1 LGKIDLLSLTK
12 SIMRERNAQHLE
24 YKYFVKKVLTVIWL
38 LILVW
43 FLYNISSILVL
54 LVLSLFL
61 CVLFSP
67 LLNKLNKWKI
77 NDLIWIILI
86 FLWLL
91 LVVALIIFLIVPLIV
106 NQFLVLV
113 TWVTDGANNLLDIY
127 NKSWIHWFWL
137 PPIVE
142 NFINS
147 LNIEQVLTLI
157 KENSTQISSFLWSN
171 LKTFIT
177 SGAWVI
183 FSVGSWVFNFVL
195 LFLFTI
201 FIVLE
206 RKNARQ
212 VFYAILPKKLS
223 EYVYDNEKEV
233 THILTIWLKW
243 QLILG
248 IAMFFLTLFW
258 LLILKIF
265 WIHINWILSLALI
278 ALFMEFIPFL
288 WTFIS
293 MFLALSISLWTWLNG
308 FIWVLIVYLII
319 QQIEWNFLVPYIM
332 GKTLSLS
339 PFIVLISMIIWWAL
353 FWIIWVLFTIP
364 VISIIKVFLRP
375 YIIKREKENKFIK

>member
-1 LGKIDLLSLTK
+1 MKEKDVQS
-12 SIMRERNAQHLE
+12 LE
-24 YKYFVKKVLTVIWL
+24 YSYFVKKVLTVIWL

-43 FLYNISSILVL
+43 FFYNISNILVL
-54 LVLSLFL
+54 LILSLFL
-61 CVLFSP
+61 SVLFSP

-77 NDLIWIILI
+77 NDLIWIIMI
-86 FLWLL
+86 FTWLL
-91 LVVALIIFLIVPLIV
+91 LVVALIMFLIVPLIV
-106 NQFLVLV
+106 NQFLVFI
-113 TWVTDGANNLLDIY
+113 TWITDSVNNLLNIY
-127 NKSWIHWFWL
+127 NTYWIHWFWL
-137 PPIVE
+137 PLIVE
-142 NFINS
+142 NFINN

-183 FSVGSWVFNFVL
+183 FSVGSWIFNFVL

-212 VFYAILPKKLS
+212 VFYAVLPKKLS
-223 EYVYDNEKEV
+223 EYIFDNEKDV
-233 THILTIWLKW
+233 THILTVWLKW

-308 FIWVLIVYLII
+308 FIGVLIVYLII

-339 PFIVLISMIIWWAL
+339 PFIVLISMAIWWAL
-353 FWIIWVLFTIP
+353 FWITWVLFTIP
-364 VISIIKVFLRP
+364 VISIIKVFLKP
-375 YIIKREKENKFIK
+375 YILKREKENKFIK

>member
-1 LGKIDLLSLTK
+1 MKEK
-12 SIMRERNAQHLE
+12 EAQHLE
-24 YKYFVKKVLTVIWL
+24 YRYFVKKVMTVIWL

-43 FLYNISSILVL
+43 FLYNISNILVL
-54 LVLSLFL
+54 LILSLFL
-61 CVLFSP
+61 SVLFSP
-67 LLNKLNKWKI
+67 LLNKLNKRKI

-86 FLWLL
+86 FLGLI

-113 TWVTDGANNLLDIY
+113 TWITDSANNLLDIY
-127 NKSWIHWFWL
+127 NKFWIHWFWL
-137 PPIVE
+137 PIIVE

-147 LNIEQVLTLI
+147 LNIEQVLTLV
-157 KENSTQISSFLWSN
+157 KENSTQISSFLWWN

-177 SGAWVI
+177 SWAWVI
-183 FSVGSWVFNFVL
+183 FSVGSGLFNFVL
-195 LFLFTI
+195 LFFFTI

-212 VFYAILPKKLS
+212 VFYAVLPKKLS
-223 EYVYDNEKEV
+223 EYVFQNEKEV
-233 THILTIWLKW
+233 IHILTEWLKW

-248 IAMFFLTLFW
+248 ISMFFLTLFW
-258 LLILKIF
+258 LLVLKLF

-293 MFLALSISLWTWLNG
+293 MLLALSISLWAWLNW

-339 PFIVLISMIIWWAL
+339 PFIVLISMTIGWAL

-364 VISIIKVFLRP
+364 VISIIKVFLKP

>member
-1 LGKIDLLSLTK
+1 
-12 SIMRERNAQHLE
+12 MREKEAQHLE
-24 YKYFVKKVLTVIWL
+24 YRYFVKKVMTVIWL

-43 FLYNISSILVL
+43 FFYNISSILVL
-54 LVLSLFL
+54 LILSLFL
-61 CVLFSP
+61 SVLFSP

-77 NDLIWIILI
+77 NDLIWIIMI
-86 FLWLL
+86 FTWLL

-106 NQFLVLV
+106 NQFLVLI
-113 TWVTDGANNLLDIY
+113 TWVTDGANNLLNIY
-127 NKSWIHWFWL
+127 NTSWIHWFWL

-177 SGAWVI
+177 SWAWVI
-183 FSVGSWVFNFVL
+183 FSVWSGLFNFVL

-223 EYVYDNEKEV
+223 EYIFDNEKEV
-233 THILTIWLKW
+233 IHILTIWLKW

-258 LLILKIF
+258 LLILKLF

-332 GKTLSLS
+332 WKTLSLS

-375 YIIKREKENKFIK
+375 YILKREKENKFIK

>member
-1 LGKIDLLSLTK
+1 
-12 SIMRERNAQHLE
+12 MREKDAQHLE
-24 YKYFVKKVLTVIWL
+24 YRYFIKKVITVIWL

-43 FLYNISSILVL
+43 FLYKISSILVL

-61 CVLFSP
+61 SVLFSP
-67 LLNKLNKWKI
+67 FLNKLNKWKI

-86 FLWLL
+86 FTWLFI
-91 LVVALIIFLIVPLIV
+91 VVALIIFLIVPLIV

-127 NKSWIHWFWL
+127 NTSWIHWFWL

-157 KENSTQISSFLWSN
+157 KDNSKEISSFLWSN

-212 VFYAILPKKLS
+212 VFYAVLPKKLS

-233 THILTIWLKW
+233 IHILTEWLKW

-258 LLILKIF
+258 LLILKLF

-278 ALFMEFIPFL
+278 ALFMEFIPFI

-293 MFLALSISLWTWLNG
+293 MFLALSISLWTWLSG

-339 PFIVLISMIIWWAL
+339 PFIVLISMMIWWTL

>member
-1 LGKIDLLSLTK
+1 MKEKDVQS
-12 SIMRERNAQHLE
+12 LE
-24 YKYFVKKVLTVIWL
+24 YSYFVKKVLTVIWL

-43 FLYNISSILVL
+43 FFYNISNILVL
-54 LVLSLFL
+54 LILSLFL
-61 CVLFSP
+61 SVLFSP

-77 NDLIWIILI
+77 NDLIWIIMI
-86 FLWLL
+86 FTWLL
-91 LVVALIIFLIVPLIV
+91 LVVALIMFLIVPLIV
-106 NQFLVLV
+106 NQFLVFI
-113 TWVTDGANNLLDIY
+113 TWITDSVNNLLNIY
-127 NKSWIHWFWL
+127 NTYWIHWFWL
-137 PPIVE
+137 PLIVE
-142 NFINS
+142 NFINN

-212 VFYAILPKKLS
+212 VFYAVLPKKLS
-223 EYVYDNEKEV
+223 EYIFDNEKDV
-233 THILTIWLKW
+233 THILTVWLKW

-308 FIWVLIVYLII
+308 FIGVLIVYLII

-339 PFIVLISMIIWWAL
+339 PFIVLISMAIWWAL
-353 FWIIWVLFTIP
+353 FWITWVLFTIP
-364 VISIIKVFLRP
+364 VISIIKVFLKP
-375 YIIKREKENKFIK
+375 YILKREKENKFIK

>member
-1 LGKIDLLSLTK
+1 MKEKD
-12 SIMRERNAQHLE
+12 AQSLE
-24 YKYFVKKVLTVIWL
+24 YSYFVKKVLTVILL
-38 LILVW
+38 LILVL
-43 FLYNISSILVL
+43 FLYNISNILVL

-61 CVLFSP
+61 SVLFSP
-67 LLNKLNKWKI
+67 LLNRLNKWKI

-86 FLWLL
+86 FAWLL
-91 LVVALIIFLIVPLIV
+91 LVVVLIMFLIIPLIV
-106 NQFLVLV
+106 NQFLVLI
-113 TWVTDGANNLLDIY
+113 TWITDGANNLLDIY

-142 NFINS
+142 NFINN

-157 KENSTQISSFLWSN
+157 KENSTQISTFLWWN

-177 SGAWVI
+177 SWAWFI
-183 FSVGSWVFNFVL
+183 FSVGSWIFNFVL

-212 VFYAILPKKLS
+212 VFYAVLPKRLS
-223 EYVYDNEKEV
+223 EYVFDNEKEV
-233 THILTIWLKW
+233 IHILTVWLKW

-265 WIHINWILSLALI
+265 WIHISWILSLALI

-293 MFLALSISLWTWLNG
+293 MFLALSISLWSGLNA
-308 FIWVLIVYLII
+308 FIGVLVVYLII

-339 PFIVLISMIIWWAL
+339 PFIVLISMSIWWAL
-353 FWIIWVLFTIP
+353 FWITWVLFTIP
-364 VISIIKVFLRP
+364 IISIIKVFLKP
-375 YIIKREKENKFIK
+375 YILKREKENKFIK

>member
-1 LGKIDLLSLTK
+1 MGKIDLLSLTT
-12 SIMRERNAQHLE
+12 SIMREKDAQHLE

-67 LLNKLNKWKI
+67 FLNKLNKWKI
-77 NDLIWIILI
+77 NDLIWILLI
-86 FLWLL
+86 FLWLI

-113 TWVTDGANNLLDIY
+113 TWITDGANNLLDIY
-127 NKSWIHWFWL
+127 NTSWIHWFWL

-177 SGAWVI
+177 SWAWVI

-195 LFLFTI
+195 LFLFTL

-206 RKNARQ
+206 RKNVRQ

-223 EYVYDNEKEV
+223 EYIFDNEKEV
-233 THILTIWLKW
+233 TSILTVWLKW

-248 IAMFFLTLFW
+248 IYMFLLTLTW
-258 LLILKIF
+258 LLILKLF